1 MRNRIQAL
9 KYYYSH
15 FMNKSQKP
23 NTLDGIE
30 LYKLTGKLRIL
41 WICCVLS
48 FIGMDHQQIDQ
59 LLSKSNNRYIVE

>member
-9 KYYYSH
+9 KHYYSH

-41 WICCVLS
+41 LICCVLS
-48 FIGMDHQQIDQ
+48 FIGMDGDFGAKAPRKPMII
-59 LLSKSNNRYIVE
+59 SE